1 MVITIRNIDDFIR
14 ALRENEDFQAA
25 ARREL
30 LTQDLLEL
38 PGEFREYRATAE
50 ERFDAVQEDVE
61 VVRRDINGIGESY
74 RREVR
79 AQSSFRGNYAQS
91 AARGED
97 LEIASLFARRHG
109 LEDIYTRHVSADT
122 RRTWLRTHRS
132 LVESLN
138 LGPRARR
145 TFLRPDMIAAVVDL
159 YAGDD
164 AEPAFYI
171 VVESSYTGD
180 VGDIERATNHAR
192 IIRGVTGL
200 NAYAVAAAVT
210 LDDEMD
216 ATMRNR
222 LYDDVNEFVDAHD
235 ESAALWHRLDS
246 ADLRPP
252 EPR

>member
-1 MVITIRNIDDFIR
+1 MVITITNTDDFIR
-14 ALRENEDFQAA
+14 TLRENEDFQAA

-61 VVRRDINGIGESY
+61 VVRRDINGLGDSF

-79 AQSSFRGNYAQS
+79 AQSSFRGNYDQS

-97 LEIASLFARRHG
+97 LEIVSLFARLHG
-109 LEDIYTRHVSADT
+109 LEDIYTRHISADT

-138 LGPRARR
+138 IVPRARR

-164 AEPAFYI
+164 AKPARM
-171 VVESSYTGD
+171 TG
-180 VGDIERATNHAR
+180 EQRRRRTPP
-192 IIRGVTGL
+192 
-200 NAYAVAAAVT
+200 AVLT
-210 LDDEMD
+210 
-216 ATMRNR
+216 T
-222 LYDDVNEFVDAHD
+222 
-235 ESAALWHRLDS
+235 S
-246 ADLRPP
+246 
-252 EPR
+252 